1 MLLNMRK
8 KMRPIPMYK
17 ILVCVLFAF
26 LLNGC
31 VVRTTPA
38 GASSDVELTDQA
50 RAYIKRHGIVLHP
63 STTNLEIFEA
73 ARTDGKI
80 TVKRHCTDDGRDV
93 MAALLVFLS
102 MGLLPAP
109 SYSASLEISAP
120 DAEARGGRRTI
131 YYTYLRESFGLTN
144 TIWALL
150 PNAKIVDDQSSA
162 SRYEEEKQAFERAL
176 VTVINS
182 LSDL

>member
-1 MLLNMRK
+1 MF
-8 KMRPIPMYK
+8 K
-17 ILVCVLFAF
+17 IIVCALSAL

-31 VVRTTPA
+31 VVRTIPA

-50 RAYIKRHGIVLHP
+50 RAYIKRHGIVLRP
-63 STTNLEIFEA
+63 STTNPEILEA
-73 ARTDGKI
+73 ARSDGKI
-80 TVKRHCTDDGRDV
+80 TVERHCTDDGKSI
-93 MAALLVFLS
+93 MAGLLAFLS
-102 MGLLPAP
+102 LGLLPAP
-109 SYSASLEISAP
+109 VYSASLEISAP
-120 DAEARGGRRTI
+120 DTEAHSGRRTI

-144 TIWALL
+144 AIWTLL

-162 SRYEEEKQAFERAL
+162 SRYEEEKEAFERTL

>member
-1 MLLNMRK
+1 MRN
-8 KMRPIPMYK
+8 KMRPISIFK
-17 ILVCVLFAF
+17 IIVCVLSAL

-31 VVRTTPA
+31 VVRTIPS

-50 RAYIKRHGIVLHP
+50 RAYIKRQGIVLHP
-63 STTNLEIFEA
+63 STNNAEILEV

-80 TVKRHCTDDGRDV
+80 TVKRHCTDDGRSIL
-93 MAALLVFLS
+93 AGLFVFLS
-102 MGLLPAP
+102 LGLLPAP
-109 SYSASLEISAP
+109 VYSASLEISAP
-120 DAEARGGRRTI
+120 DAEARGGRRTV

-162 SRYEEEKQAFERAL
+162 SRYEGEKEAFERAL

-182 LSDL
+182 LSDP

>member
-1 MLLNMRK
+1 MRNNT
-8 KMRPIPMYK
+8 RPIPIFK
-17 ILVCVLFAF
+17 ILVCVLSAI

-31 VVRTTPA
+31 VVRTIPA

-63 STTNLEIFEA
+63 STTNPEILEA
-73 ARTDGKI
+73 ARSDGKI
-80 TVKRHCTDDGRDV
+80 TVERHCTDDGKNII
-93 MAALLVFLS
+93 AGLLVFLS
-102 MGLLPAP
+102 IGLFPAP
-109 SYSASLEISAP
+109 FYSASLEISAP

-131 YYTYLRESFGLTN
+131 YYTYLRESVGLTN

-150 PNAKIVDDQSSA
+150 PSGKIVDDQRSA
-162 SRYEEEKQAFERAL
+162 SRYEEEKEAFERAL